1 MRIRKSW
8 EAGMTSQFKLFW
20 EKLRFSIERIP
31 NGLRCSRKLL
41 WLSKENCLFPV
52 KLILFKINIFF
63 LSKNV
68 YNIQPTYRA
77 FKNPPMISWLNFK
90 NLTLLFVGF
99 SDEKWNVE
107 LITTN
112 GIHCTIK
119 PIILCISNSRCFTE
133 RFKVNCKM
141 T

>member
-8 EAGMTSQFKLFW
+8 EAGMTSQLKLFW

-31 NGLRCSRKLL
+31 NGLHCSRKLL
-41 WLSKENCLFPV
+41 WHSKESRLVPA
-52 KLILFKINIFF
+52 KLILFKIIIFH
-63 LSKNV
+63 LNKNV
-68 YNIQPTYRA
+68 YNIQPTN
-77 FKNPPMISWLNFK
+77 KNPPMKSWLNFK
-90 NLTLLFVGF
+90 KVF
-99 SDEKWNVE
+99 SLAFLMRNIMWK

-112 GIHCTIK
+112 GIHCTVK

-141 T
+141 TLKNS